1 MYWGLYLSCFHQ
13 RGQRKVVSGDGSLYF
28 WACEQ
33 YTGIPHR
40 HNMYRGLLVSF
51 RLVSVHVMLLL
62 FLVVHPM
69 QFTGHKGR
77 GRRPIC
83 PRSFH
88 VFPTET
94 FVKKASVHRSDVFP
108 WHYNQYTLT
117 ALVTLLS
124 TGHSLDGPSFH
135 WSLSASIWPQL
146 LTTCHSLDGQ
156 DCWWLS
162 PLITWSLFWPLVTF
176 LPTGHSLDN
185 WPFPWPL
192 VRLQHLTTSL
202 YR

>member
-1 MYWGLYLSCFHQ
+1 MLCFCCSWWCTQ
-13 RGQRKVVSGDGSLYF
+13 CNSLGIKEGGVGQFVPAVSMCSQRKLSS
-28 WACEQ
+28 
-33 YTGIPHR
+33 
-40 HNMYRGLLVSF
+40 
-51 RLVSVHVMLLL
+51 
-62 FLVVHPM
+62 
-69 QFTGHKGR
+69 K
-77 GRRPIC
+77 RPVC
-83 PRSFH
+83 
-88 VFPTET
+88 T
-94 FVKKASVHRSDVFP
+94 RSDVFP

-156 DCWWLS
+156 DCWSLS

-176 LPTGHSLDN
+176 LTTGHSLDN

-202 YR
+202 YLKCYIVKF